1 MRLRKSRG
9 FLVGM
14 TGESIEDSSNFL
26 VSFALGVDLSA
37 VKSMG
42 ILEEFFPKSI
52 LTLCEATTGLQL
64 FSFRLG
70 DGFIFS
76 KLTNFRLV
84 PISFGRVSNS
94 LV

>member
-1 MRLRKSRG
+1 
-9 FLVGM
+9 M
-14 TGESIEDSSNFL
+14 TGEFIEVSISTNFF

-42 ILEEFFPKSI
+42 ILEGEFFAKSI

-70 DGFIFS
+70 DAFIFS

-84 PISFGRVSNS
+84 PISFGRASN
-94 LV
+94 

>member
-1 MRLRKSRG
+1 
-9 FLVGM
+9 M

-84 PISFGRVSNS
+84 PISFGRVSNI